1 MKRMIESITGN
12 YSASASVVDGTLI
25 LSLPDALT
33 PVIWRLELGQAR
45 ASAMEVRDREDGS
58 FVLLLKT
65 PRGDVNDIAAFSS
78 RGRAVAA
85 LMTISR
91 AMEQAHGQIRPPAA
105 NDGDSYNPSRLPVPV
120 HGGHGSQKKK
130 RNGKNILAGMVA
142 VALIVILLGTLI
154 NLGPIPAGPLPSA
167 SPAAGDASQ
176 TGVAVS
182 ADDFLK
188 NR

>member
-120 HGGHGSQKKK
+120 HGSGPAGIGPRLISVPS
-130 RNGKNILAGMVA
+130 NITIRATA
-142 VALIVILLGTLI
+142 T
-154 NLGPIPAGPLPSA
+154 IPARMFFPFRFFFWLYP
-167 SPAAGDASQ
+167 P
-176 TGVAVS
+176 
-182 ADDFLK
+182 
-188 NR
+188 